1 MLTQLMQTPP
11 DIAFNLF
18 TLVLRLALGFVIL
31 GHGVQ
36 KLFGWFGGY
45 GFRGTMNFFT
55 QTVHIPYVFGLMAI
69 TTEFFGSLALMLGLL
84 TGPVALAVGITMVTA
99 AWTVHRPNGFFMNW
113 AGNKPGEGYEYF
125 ILAGAIALA
134 LVIAGGG
141 AWSVDALLA
150 GLRV

>member
-1 MLTQLMQTPP
+1 MMQTQP
-11 DIAFNLF
+11 DLVFNLF

-36 KLFGWFGGY
+36 KMFGWFGGY
-45 GFRGTMNFFT
+45 GFQGTMNFFT

-69 TTEFFGSLALMLGLL
+69 ATEFFGSLALMLGLL

-125 ILAGAIALA
+125 ILAAAMAVALF
-134 LVIAGGG
+134 IAGGG
-141 AWSVDALLA
+141 AWSLDALLA
-150 GLRV
+150 GLRI

>member
-1 MLTQLMQTPP
+1 
-11 DIAFNLF
+11 
-18 TLVLRLALGFVIL
+18 
-31 GHGVQ
+31 
-36 KLFGWFGGY
+36 
-45 GFRGTMNFFT
+45 
-55 QTVHIPYVFGLMAI
+55 
-69 TTEFFGSLALMLGLL
+69 LL

-125 ILAGAIALA
+125 ILAAAMALA

-150 GLRV
+150 GLRA

>member
-1 MLTQLMQTPP
+1 MVAQLMQTHP
-11 DIAFNLF
+11 DAVFNLF
-18 TLVLRLALGFVIL
+18 TLVLRLALGFVVL

-45 GFRGTMNFFT
+45 GFQGTMNFFT

-69 TTEFFGSLALMLGLL
+69 ATEFFGALALILGLL

-125 ILAGAIALA
+125 ILAAAMALA

-150 GLRV
+150 GLRA